1 MLFLTEIAR
10 GLRCQVFALGNQDE
24 TGRPNVPYADL
35 RAVLARKCRRDLAQL
50 DRLLA
55 ITKDLGPPFMLGK
68 AARVADSELYELRTH
83 RGARVFWLYGPR
95 ESVILLCGYRK
106 QTVGMPR
113 HEFARAEAWASALA
127 QNDPKS
133 LISVARPFRSVADRS
148 TDAQPRT
155 SAVRVH
161 TRSSTSTHQL
171 RI

>member
-10 GLRCQVFALGNQDE
+10 GLRCQVFALGNQE
-24 TGRPNVPYADL
+24 EAGRPNVPYADL
-35 RAVLARKCRRDLAQL
+35 RAVLARKCQRDLAQL

-95 ESVILLCGYRK
+95 ESVILLSGYRK
-106 QTVGMPR
+106 QTVSMPR
-113 HEFARAEAWASALA
+113 HELARAEAWASALA

-133 LISVARPFRSVADRS
+133 LISVARPFRSVMVQSACALQS
-148 TDAQPRT
+148 T
-155 SAVRVH
+155 SAPRVRS
-161 TRSSTSTHQL
+161 RSSTSTQHL
-171 RI
+171 RT

>member
-1 MLFLTEIAR
+1 
-10 GLRCQVFALGNQDE
+10 
-24 TGRPNVPYADL
+24 L
-35 RAVLARKCRRDLAQL
+35 RAVLARKCPRDLVQL

-113 HEFARAEAWASALA
+113 HELARAEAWADALA

-133 LISVARPFRSVADRS
+133 LISVVRPFRSATVQSACALQS
-148 TDAQPRT
+148 T
-155 SAVRVH
+155 SALAPRRQLNTLEHENASFHGRLSSCSPATGDYLRTVRGGDWLNDVGD
-161 TRSSTSTHQL
+161 Q